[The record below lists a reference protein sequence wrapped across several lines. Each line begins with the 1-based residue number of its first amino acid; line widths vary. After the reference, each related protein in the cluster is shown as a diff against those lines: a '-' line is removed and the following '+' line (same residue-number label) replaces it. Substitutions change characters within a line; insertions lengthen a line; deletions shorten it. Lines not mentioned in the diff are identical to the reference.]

1 MTRSWVGPT
10 SRFYGRTT
18 GVARTGVLDA
28 ADVREKLAAGAVLVQ
43 LYTGLVYGG
52 PGVVR
57 EILSD
62 GRGA

>member
-1 MTRSWVGPT
+1 
-10 SRFYGRTT
+10 
-18 GVARTGVLDA
+18 VLDA